1 MGVAI
6 LLATA
11 TAEAQPSL
19 VFDHALLQTSLY
31 TRHFEPEP
39 DHNNNQQLIGL
50 ELHDPNRWFAGAA
63 WFKNSYDQPTWY
75 FYGGREFVL
84 WRPSADAS
92 VRAKLSGGVLR
103 GYKGEYQDNIPFNNF
118 GIAPAVLPSIG
129 MQWHRLETD
138 LIVFGTAG
146 MMITGGVRF

>member
-1 MGVAI
+1 MKLATFFKGRAMGMGAAI

-39 DHNNNQQLIGL
+39 DHNNNQQLVGL

-84 WRPSADAS
+84 WSPSADAS
-92 VRAKLSGGVLR
+92 VRAKLSGG
-103 GYKGEYQDNIPFNNF
+103 
-118 GIAPAVLPSIG
+118 GIAWLQRRVPRQYSL
-129 MQWHRLETD
+129 Q
-138 LIVFGTAG
+138 
-146 MMITGGVRF
+146 